1 MRNKI
6 CQMKEQFCNF
16 HLKICVV
23 CTLPSRSKPKSN
35 RMSINLKKIYIN
47 FRVGIVGIFFFL
59 KSSPGFL
66 ENKDDETS

>member
-1 MRNKI
+1 MSNEGAVLQFPPQNLCCVYVAFQIEAKI
-6 CQMKEQFCNF
+6 ESDVYKF
-16 HLKICVV
+16 
-23 CTLPSRSKPKSN
+23 
-35 RMSINLKKIYIN
+35 KKKNIN

>member
-23 CTLPSRSKPKSN
+23 CTLPSWIEAKIESDVYKF
-35 RMSINLKKIYIN
+35 KKNIYQFPSWNCWNI
-47 FRVGIVGIFFFL
+47 FFL

>member
-35 RMSINLKKIYIN
+35 RMSINLKKKISISELELLEY
-47 FRVGIVGIFFFL
+47 FFFL